1 MMISDVVEQ
10 LSKIDDMME
19 EEAKI
24 LRGASEILYQRH
36 KEYRDRIQSYAGSH
50 EVDQSEINRLKGLRL
65 IS

>member
-1 MMISDVVEQ
+1 MMMSDVVEL

-24 LRGASEILYQRH
+24 LHGAAEILYQRH
-36 KEYRDRIQSYAGSH
+36 KEYSDRIQSFAGSH
-50 EVDQSEINRLKGLRL
+50 EVDQSEINHLKGLRL